1 MVDSKA
7 ALAALAEALK
17 DTKQADS
24 LAPAIL
30 KILQGITQF
39 ESLYLT
45 RIDGDRDVQ
54 SIMYAINDGQLKLAE
69 GLEVP
74 WQDTLCYRAITQQ
87 HYEADD
93 VSRRWG
99 DSAAA
104 NELGI
109 QSYMSRPVYVGEQR
123 ELYGTLCA
131 ASTRKHQLPE
141 ETVQLFDIF
150 AALIA
155 RQVERDLMI
164 EQLQHEQVELKQ
176 SAHTDPLTGLW
187 NRRGLTSQ
195 VIDLQQSAVRALHV
209 AYIDLDGFKEIND
222 AYGHDEGDRFLI
234 ELAAALQQHLPE
246 EAVIARVGGDE
257 FVVVSESVS
266 DDTDASEVIF
276 HKLLAS
282 ITSGRFR
289 TLNRVIDYAGPS
301 IGIVSAKGENR
312 RLDDWLKL
320 ADTAMYQIKKSR
332 RKQPR

>member
-7 ALAALAEALK
+7 ALAVLAEALK
-17 DTKQADS
+17 DTKQTDS

-30 KILQGITQF
+30 KILQGVTQF
-39 ESLYLT
+39 ESVYLT
-45 RIDGDRDVQ
+45 RVDRDRDVQ
-54 SIMYAINDGQLKLAE
+54 SIMHSINVGELRVPE

-74 WQDTLCYRAITQQ
+74 WRDTLCRRAIEQQ
-87 HYEADD
+87 QYETDD

-104 NELGI
+104 RELGI
-109 QSYMSRPVYVGEQR
+109 QSYISRPVYIGEQR

-131 ASTRKHQLPE
+131 ASTLKHQASDE
-141 ETVQLFDIF
+141 ASQLFDIF

-164 EQLQHEQVELKQ
+164 ERLQHEQIELKQ
-176 SAHTDPLTGLW
+176 SAHTDPLTGLL

-195 VIDLQQSAVRALHV
+195 VIELQQSASRPLHV
-209 AYIDLDGFKEIND
+209 AYIDLDGFKAIND

-234 ELAAALQQHLPE
+234 EIASALQQHLPE
-246 EAVIARVGGDE
+246 RVIISRVGGDE
-257 FVVVSESVS
+257 FVVVSEATS
-266 DDTDASEVIF
+266 DDTNASEVIC

-301 IGIVSAKGENR
+301 IGIVSADENNR
-312 RLDDWLKL
+312 RLEDWLKL
-320 ADTAMYQIKKSR
+320 ADAAMYQIKKSR